1 MKKKNFIPI
10 AKDVIEAEIKSLKK
24 LKLNINQSFNKVV
37 EAIINCKS
45 GKVVISG
52 IGKSGIIGQKIS
64 STLASV
70 GIPSF
75 YVDAASCSHGDLG
88 KISSNDVLILI
99 SFSGE
104 SSELKNIIQYAN
116 RNKKITLIG
125 IVSKKSSILYK
136 SSDLKLLIPNV
147 VEAGPG
153 NIVPTSSAV
162 VTLSIGDA
170 LAISTMNY
178 RKFGKLD
185 FKKFHPSGSLGT
197 KLKTA
202 EDLMTKK
209 LKIPFINQNLDMNNA
224 LKIMRKSNMGIIIV
238 RDQKKNTV
246 GIISDGDI
254 KRINNKN
261 TNFKKIVAKKIMKKN
276 PISVDKNILAS
287 KCLAIMTDKKI
298 TCLCIH
304 SEKNKNKTI
313 GILHIH
319 SILNSNIQ

>member
-1 MKKKNFIPI
+1 MKKKNFILI

-24 LKLNINQSFNKVV
+24 LKLSINQSFNKVV
-37 EAIINCKS
+37 EAIINCKN
-45 GKVVISG
+45 GKVIISG

-104 SSELKNIIQYAN
+104 SLELKNIIQYAN

-125 IVSKKSSILYK
+125 IVSKKNSILYK
-136 SSDLKLLIPNV
+136 ASDIKLLIPNV

-153 NIVPTSSAV
+153 NIVPTSSALI
-162 VTLSIGDA
+162 TLSIGDA

-178 RKFGKLD
+178 RKFGKFD
-185 FKKFHPSGSLGT
+185 FKKFHPSGSLGA
-197 KLKTA
+197 KLKTV
-202 EDLMTKK
+202 EDLMIKEKK
-209 LKIPFINQNLDMNNA
+209 VPFIKENILLGSA
-224 LKIMRKSNMGIIIV
+224 LKTMNKFNLGVLVV
-238 RDQKKNTV
+238 RNNLKKTS

-254 KRINNKN
+254 KRISQKN
-261 TNFKKIVAKKIMKKN
+261 INIKNLIAKKIMKKN
-276 PISVDKNILAS
+276 PLSVNKDMLATQALSMMNS
-287 KCLAIMTDKKI
+287 KKV
-298 TCLCIH
+298 TCLCVH
-304 SEKNKNKTI
+304 NKKNKNKTI
-313 GILHIH
+313 GILTIH
-319 SILNSNIQ
+319 NILNANIR